1 MTMYF
6 ASNQR
11 KQHAFDKYFNAMAR
25 SNFKQGRKLRA
36 LIKNEADDAAMTD
49 KLASIYASSL
59 AKGNDYEYDS
69 VSSKL
74 KKKVSAPVEE
84 TPMPVA
90 KAATVRPTRRQYR
103 QENTDTLTHGRR
115 SSIEYFMNDPSTS
128 EFVDVKLE
136 ETRNPKYKAKDFE
149 KKVRHDVYLFI
160 EKSQK
165 EARKDKV
172 NEHRIMSKKERKE
185 AEKVLFDD
193 ILSQLYGKRE
203 RTPSMVSNARDQNK
217 SASVNNN
224 IYTAL
229 ADDDI
234 ATGNAD
240 NASDTDDPE
249 IKKERELKML
259 FPKMSKNIKKDIDGF
274 KFVNKSDN
282 VMYYQTKLYDV
293 IKTKWTPAINKTK
306 GEGYFSDNA
315 PKPANG
321 QVSKDVYNKYKAELK
336 GWADGVF
343 I

>member
-1 MTMYF
+1 MYF

-36 LIKNEADDAAMTD
+36 LIKNEVDDAAMTD

-103 QENTDTLTHGRR
+103 QENTDTPTCGRR
-115 SSIEYFMNDPSTS
+115 SSVEYFMNDPSTS
-128 EFVDVKLE
+128 NFMNVKLE

-149 KKVRHDVYLFI
+149 KKVRHDVYLFV

-172 NEHRIMSKKERKE
+172 NEHRIMSKKEHNE
-185 AEKVLFDD
+185 AEKVLSDD

-203 RTPSMVSNARDQNK
+203 RTPSMVSNARDQKK
-217 SASVNNN
+217 SASVANN
-224 IYTAL
+224 IFTEL
-229 ADDDI
+229 DTDI
-234 ATGNAD
+234 ATGNAND
-240 NASDTDDPE
+240 ADEADDDPE
-249 IKKERELKML
+249 IKKERELK
-259 FPKMSKNIKKDIDGF
+259 KMNKVMRKNVSQYIDKFTSPNKIKYSRKDLKDGIKREF
-274 KFVNKSDN
+274 KQQVD
-282 VMYYQTKLYDV
+282 
-293 IKTKWTPAINKTK
+293 IRK
-306 GEGYFSDNA
+306 GEGYFDDNV
-315 PKPANG
+315 PKFGRGGVAKN
-321 QVSKDVYNKYKAELK
+321 NYKAYKKELK
-336 GWADGVF
+336 GWLDGVF

>member
-1 MTMYF
+1 MYF

-11 KQHAFDKYFNAMAR
+11 KQHAFDKYFNAMAK
-25 SNFKQGRKLRA
+25 SNFKQGRRLRA
-36 LIKNEADDAAMTD
+36 LIRSEADDAAMTD

-84 TPMPVA
+84 SPMPVA

-103 QENTDTLTHGRR
+103 QENTDTPTRGRR
-115 SSIEYFMNDPSTS
+115 SSVEYFMNAPSTS
-128 EFVDVKLE
+128 QFVDVKLE
-136 ETRNPKYKAKDFE
+136 ETRNPDYKAKDFE
-149 KKVRHDVYLFI
+149 KKVRHDVYLFV

-172 NEHRIMSKKERKE
+172 NEHRVMSKKERKE
-185 AEKVLFDD
+185 AEKVLSDN
-193 ILSQLYGKRE
+193 ILSHIYGKRD
-203 RTPSMVSNARDQNK
+203 RTPSMVSNAPDQKKAAN
-217 SASVNNN
+217 VNNN

-229 ADDDI
+229 GDDDV

-240 NASDTDDPE
+240 NASDTDDADIE
-249 IKKERELKML
+249 KERVLKAL
-259 FPKMSKNIKKDIDGF
+259 YPKIRKNVKKSIDGF

-282 VMYYQTKLYDV
+282 VMYYQTKLYDHL
-293 IKTKWTPAINKTK
+293 KTKFGPAINKAK
-306 GEGYFSDNA
+306 GDGYFSDDA
-315 PKPANG
+315 PKPVSG

-336 GWADGVF
+336 GWIDGVF